1 MLITDQVDD
10 WVIQSLK
17 EYDGKPL
24 KSAEKGDLDLEEKDE
39 KKDDDRFADLF
50 AVIRKTL
57 QDDVKE
63 VKRSSRLLDSVACLA
78 GDAMDMSG
86 YMEKIM
92 KATGQ
97 DFPKVK
103 RVLELNTSHPV
114 MEKIHGVY
122 KANPEDPRLADYS
135 HLLYDLAVIGEGGKL
150 DNPSRFGKMI
160 GDMLVT
166 ALN

>member
-1 MLITDQVDD
+1 MTDPVDE
-10 WVIQSLK
+10 WAIQSLK

-50 AVIRKTL
+50 AAIRKTL

-97 DFPKVK
+97 NLPKVK

-122 KANPEDPRLADYS
+122 KENPEDPRLEEYS